1 MPEGRDFTNTTGRSE
16 APPRKLLTL
25 SRATSRKTPEGTSRP
40 YEREIGK
47 RSLANGQEPNLD
59 PKGSFINENDLE
71 HLAKITKGYAQFTF
85 RNPKWDKRHSD
96 MQRYFD
102 CLYLGIPFYHS
113 PDAS

>member
-71 HLAKITKGYAQFTF
+71 HQKMMKQKIANIDTLSVWFSNFTF
-85 RNPKWDKRHSD
+85 NSV
-96 MQRYFD
+96 
-102 CLYLGIPFYHS
+102 
-113 PDAS
+113 A